1 MFARKSL
8 FSIVLIFIFQAT
20 KMFAQYAA
28 YVGEEVYLNAP
39 SVIGTMDVASWSC
52 SNIQTGVYVSGD
64 KYGGKF
70 SFNRYFAGKAE
81 IVCRYGYTYYIGTQK
96 KHEIGTAYYYITCKP
111 SRAILNKS
119 TCTLNLGESVELT
132 YNNSSG
138 YKLPGCFWK
147 TSDKN
152 VATVD
157 GREYTYWVESVT
169 VTAVSEGECTITF
182 DGFSGEKAST
192 CTIIVKAIPPTEIT
206 VSPNSLVLQEGKSG
220 KFSYKLMP
228 ADAHSKVTWS
238 SSNENV
244 AKVSANGTVTA
255 IGAGEAQITATTSN
269 GLSAHGAVEVSPLPQ
284 QVSIGSKAE
293 IALGYSLQLVP
304 TMTPSNA
311 ISTYTWETSASDVVD
326 VDPSGKVKA
335 KRIGTA
341 TITVTT
347 ENDKK
352 ASCTITV
359 KQPTDGMEYR
369 NAEARIKTIKHLIKT
384 SVNNL
389 NQ

>member
-1 MFARKSL
+1 M
-8 FSIVLIFIFQAT
+8 
-20 KMFAQYAA
+20 
-28 YVGEEVYLNAP
+28 
-39 SVIGTMDVASWSC
+39 
-52 SNIQTGVYVSGD
+52 
-64 KYGGKF
+64 
-70 SFNRYFAGKAE
+70 
-81 IVCRYGYTYYIGTQK
+81 
-96 KHEIGTAYYYITCKP
+96 
-111 SRAILNKS
+111 
-119 TCTLNLGESVELT
+119 
-132 YNNSSG
+132 
-138 YKLPGCFWK
+138 
-147 TSDKN
+147 
-152 VATVD
+152 
-157 GREYTYWVESVT
+157 
-169 VTAVSEGECTITF
+169 
-182 DGFSGEKAST
+182 
-192 CTIIVKAIPPTEIT
+192 
-206 VSPNSLVLQEGKSG
+206 
-220 KFSYKLMP
+220 
-228 ADAHSKVTWS
+228 
-238 SSNENV
+238 
-244 AKVSANGTVTA
+244 
-255 IGAGEAQITATTSN
+255 
-269 GLSAHGAVEVSPLPQ
+269 SAHGAVEVSPLPQ

-384 SVNNL
+384 SVNYL